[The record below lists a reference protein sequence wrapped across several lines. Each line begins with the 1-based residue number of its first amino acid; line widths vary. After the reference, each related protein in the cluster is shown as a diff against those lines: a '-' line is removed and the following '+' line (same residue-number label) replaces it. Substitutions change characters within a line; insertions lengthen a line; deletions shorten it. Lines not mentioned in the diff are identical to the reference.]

1 MLAKYVARRFLAS
14 LIVVLG
20 VTAITLALMKTTS
33 GSYVPGIDLDP
44 ALRLEDIARLR
55 AQLGLDEPPQVWYAT
70 WLWNV
75 IHGDFGRSMIDGSR
89 VTDHI
94 FERLPNTIELT
105 ATAIVIGVLVA
116 VPLGVIGALRRGSKA
131 DHGLTVV
138 SVAGFAVP
146 QFWMGLMLI
155 LIFSVTLEQHGL
167 PWLPSSGAFSAFQ
180 GGDFLD
186 RLQHLILPATVLSFF
201 YTSTWSR
208 FIRSSMLEV
217 LSQDYIRTARAK
229 GMSPSRVAELDMPA
243 AGIETGAARPA
254 QSYWNESWERLRGN
268 RLGGAAGLLIVV
280 LALIAVMAP
289 LLSAVLTHA
298 QPQTIDL
305 SSTFARPG
313 AGGHLLGADEL
324 GRDTL
329 TRLIWG
335 ALVSL
340 GVAFLTV
347 AMSLTVGTA
356 VGMMAG
362 YYGGW
367 LDDVLMR
374 FVDMVLAIP
383 AIFLFILMSI
393 LIRPNAITL
402 AAIVASVGWGS
413 VARLVRGEVLSVKQR
428 DFILAT
434 RSIGAR
440 DSRLMLRHL
449 LPNVLPVL
457 IVAASL
463 GVGQIIL
470 VEAALD
476 FLGLGIQPPTPSW
489 GNMLTNAQSYF
500 FRSGSLVAFPGIT
513 IFITVLASNI
523 FGNAVRDA
531 FDPRLK
537 S

>member
-1 MLAKYVARRFLAS
+1 
-14 LIVVLG
+14 
-20 VTAITLALMKTTS
+20 
-33 GSYVPGIDLDP
+33 
-44 ALRLEDIARLR
+44 
-55 AQLGLDEPPQVWYAT
+55 
-70 WLWNV
+70 
-75 IHGDFGRSMIDGSR
+75 MIG
-89 VTDHI
+89 
-94 FERLPNTIELT
+94 
-105 ATAIVIGVLVA
+105 
-116 VPLGVIGALRRGSKA
+116 
-131 DHGLTVV
+131 
-138 SVAGFAVP
+138 
-146 QFWMGLMLI
+146 
-155 LIFSVTLEQHGL
+155 
-167 PWLPSSGAFSAFQ
+167 
-180 GGDFLD
+180 
-186 RLQHLILPATVLSFF
+186 
-201 YTSTWSR
+201 
-208 FIRSSMLEV
+208 
-217 LSQDYIRTARAK
+217 
-229 GMSPSRVAELDMPA
+229 PSRVAELEMPA

-268 RLGGAAGLLIVV
+268 RLGVAAGLLIVV
-280 LALIAVMAP
+280 LALIAVMSP

-335 ALVSL
+335 ARVSL

-367 LDDVLMR
+367 LDDVFMR

-500 FRSGSLVAFPGIT
+500 FRSGFLVAFPGIT

>member
-1 MLAKYVARRFLAS
+1 
-14 LIVVLG
+14 
-20 VTAITLALMKTTS
+20 
-33 GSYVPGIDLDP
+33 
-44 ALRLEDIARLR
+44 
-55 AQLGLDEPPQVWYAT
+55 
-70 WLWNV
+70 
-75 IHGDFGRSMIDGSR
+75 MIG
-89 VTDHI
+89 
-94 FERLPNTIELT
+94 
-105 ATAIVIGVLVA
+105 
-116 VPLGVIGALRRGSKA
+116 
-131 DHGLTVV
+131 
-138 SVAGFAVP
+138 
-146 QFWMGLMLI
+146 
-155 LIFSVTLEQHGL
+155 
-167 PWLPSSGAFSAFQ
+167 
-180 GGDFLD
+180 
-186 RLQHLILPATVLSFF
+186 
-201 YTSTWSR
+201 
-208 FIRSSMLEV
+208 
-217 LSQDYIRTARAK
+217 
-229 GMSPSRVAELDMPA
+229 PSRITAFDTPSA
-243 AGIETGAARPA
+243 AVDTTAGRPA
-254 QSYWNESWERLRGN
+254 QSYWNQSWERLRAN
-268 RLGGAAGLLIVV
+268 RIGMSAGVLIVV
-280 LALIAVMAP
+280 LAAIAVAAP
-289 LLSAVLTHA
+289 LFSAVVTHF
-298 QPQTIDL
+298 QPQTVDL
-305 SSTFARPG
+305 SSTFALPG
-313 AGGHLLGADEL
+313 QQGHLLGSDEL

-329 TRLIWG
+329 TRLIYG
-335 ALVSL
+335 ARVSL

-356 VGMMAG
+356 VGMIAG

-367 LDDVLMR
+367 IDDVLMR

-393 LIRPNAITL
+393 LLRPNPITL

-440 DSRLMLRHL
+440 DSRLMVRHL

-500 FRSGSLVAFPGIT
+500 FRSGWLVALPGVT
-513 IFITVLASNI
+513 IFVTVLASNL
-523 FGNAVRDA
+523 FGNAIRDA

>member
-1 MLAKYVARRFLAS
+1 
-14 LIVVLG
+14 
-20 VTAITLALMKTTS
+20 
-33 GSYVPGIDLDP
+33 
-44 ALRLEDIARLR
+44 
-55 AQLGLDEPPQVWYAT
+55 
-70 WLWNV
+70 
-75 IHGDFGRSMIDGSR
+75 MIG
-89 VTDHI
+89 
-94 FERLPNTIELT
+94 
-105 ATAIVIGVLVA
+105 
-116 VPLGVIGALRRGSKA
+116 
-131 DHGLTVV
+131 
-138 SVAGFAVP
+138 
-146 QFWMGLMLI
+146 
-155 LIFSVTLEQHGL
+155 
-167 PWLPSSGAFSAFQ
+167 
-180 GGDFLD
+180 
-186 RLQHLILPATVLSFF
+186 
-201 YTSTWSR
+201 
-208 FIRSSMLEV
+208 
-217 LSQDYIRTARAK
+217 
-229 GMSPSRVAELDMPA
+229 PSRVAELDMPA
-243 AGIETGAARPA
+243 AGVETGAARPA
-254 QSYWNESWERLRGN
+254 QSYWNESWERLRAN
-268 RLGGAAGLLIVV
+268 RLGMATGVLIVV
-280 LALIAVMAP
+280 LALIAILAP
-289 LLSAVLTHA
+289 AFSAVVTHY

-305 SSTFARPG
+305 DSTFARPG
-313 AGGHLLGADEL
+313 VGHLLGSDEL

-335 ALVSL
+335 ARVSL

-347 AMSLTVGTA
+347 AMSLFLGTT

-367 LDDVLMR
+367 IDDVLMR
-374 FVDMVLAIP
+374 LVDTVLAIP

-402 AAIVASVGWGS
+402 AAIVASVGWGQ

-434 RSIGAR
+434 RSIGAK
-440 DSRLMLRHL
+440 DSRLMVRHL

-470 VEAALD
+470 IEAALD

-500 FRSGSLVAFPGIT
+500 FRSGWLVALPGIT
-513 IFITVLASNI
+513 IFMTVLASNI